1 MALKPILEP
10 GLQLKTT
17 PGSLTLVVYVAVGL
31 PPAGG
36 ASRTA
41 GQLVLYPVD
50 ALRTM
55 AQSRAGS
62 AMGTWALL
70 RSLGPAKLL
79 SGCATTS
86 GFALLVG
93 GLQFAIV
100 GQLTP
105 RLGLL
110 GASACGAV
118 GSCVASVP
126 QEVLKQR
133 LIMGVYP
140 SFIAGVRTIA
150 RADGLRGFY
159 AGWLPTAAR
168 NVPFVVTT
176 FTAYGALK
184 DATLQRRRAA
194 LSAGSSPRR
203 AAQLSPG
210 DNLLL
215 GVASALLGGLV
226 TQPMD
231 VVKTRWMTQSAS
243 AAAPYTSVGNCVA
256 TMWRAEGWTSFYR
269 GLPQRSL
276 YMGPLWAI
284 QFAANGWISERMLAA
299 NDVTNDK

>member
-1 MALKPILEP
+1 
-10 GLQLKTT
+10 
-17 PGSLTLVVYVAVGL
+17 
-31 PPAGG
+31 
-36 ASRTA
+36 
-41 GQLVLYPVD
+41 
-50 ALRTM
+50 M

-62 AMGTWALL
+62 TMGTWPLL
-70 RSLGPAKLL
+70 QALGPAKLV

-86 GFALLVG
+86 SFALLVG

-100 GQLTP
+100 GALTP

-140 SFIAGVRTIA
+140 SFAAGVLAIA
-150 RADGLRGFY
+150 RTDGLRGFY

-176 FTAYGALK
+176 FTAYGAFK
-184 DATLQRRRAA
+184 DATLQRRRAQ
-194 LSAGSSPRR
+194 LSAAGSSQYPT
-203 AAQLSPG
+203 AKLSMC
-210 DNLLL
+210 DNVLL

-231 VVKTRWMTQSAS
+231 VVKTRWMTQTAS
-243 AAAPYTSVGNCVA
+243 AAAPYTSVSNCVA
-256 TMWRAEGWTSFYR
+256 TMWRTEGWASFYR

-284 QFAANGWISERMLAA
+284 QFAANGWISERMLTA
-299 NDVTNDK
+299 NAQSLIANNKGNHVL